1 MFGGRQP
8 SAVVFDLNDTL
19 VHGGD
24 RALRDAVAHAM
35 ARDLEVDPEAFAAA
49 VRDSF
54 DARCRGVLGDLHQT
68 ITRLAAG
75 LGASPD
81 PAAVRAAA
89 ERRLHL
95 ERSLLIPAPRAL
107 EALDRLRRRGLRLGL
122 VSDCSAETPQLWC
135 ATRLAHRFDVAVFSC
150 ELGARKPDPSLY
162 LAATAGLGVLPEECL
177 YVGDGASDEL
187 AGAERVGMTALRL
200 RLEDADPAAL
210 ADRRE
215 FYGLRSWDGPSIGH
229 VAELDALLDTAA
241 AAAPRDQDPTPLP
254 QRTVTTGVAGHS
266 TQYTDP
272 LWRLPTRLT
281 PLEQAL
287 SRTRALRRL
296 HFIAHGG
303 AAALTTTQT
312 YSRLEHSLGVFT
324 LTAHFHPDDQ
334 PLRAAALLHDIG
346 HLPFSHTFEGVAGL
360 NHHALGISLLH
371 EPELSDVLASHGLE
385 PHHVADLLTGRTPS
399 PLSAPAG
406 LLSLDHLDSYV
417 RSARFGA
424 RLDVEPGAVLS
435 AVELVNGAV
444 STDPATA
451 RTLAELVCAEARLHV
466 SWENV
471 APSAALQRLV
481 RSLLDTGRHEP
492 IALARMTDAQ
502 LWAALDSAPGTQ
514 EEADSLRISPHRL
527 RTRAAQ
533 SPSPSPATPP
543 AWNFALRKIY
553 TSAPLINGLTL
564 EAAAPD
570 LAAQLAALRDLP
582 TEYHVWWDAEQ
593 RQAPSPSGRAPVKST
608 LS

>member
-1 MFGGRQP
+1 MFGGWQP

-24 RALRDAVAHAM
+24 RALREAVSHAM

-54 DARCRGVLGDLHQT
+54 DARCRGVLGDLHQSV
-68 ITRLAAG
+68 TRLAAG
-75 LGASPD
+75 LGANPD

-95 ERSLLIPAPRAL
+95 ERSLLIATPRVL
-107 EALDRLRRRGLRLGL
+107 ESLDRLHRKGLRLGL
-122 VSDCSAETPQLWC
+122 VSDCSAETPQLWHT
-135 ATRLAHRFDVAVFSC
+135 TRLAHRFDVAVFSC
-150 ELGARKPDPSLY
+150 ELGVRKPDPSLY
-162 LAATAGLGVLPEECL
+162 LAATAALGVLPEECL

-200 RLEDADPAAL
+200 RLEDADPDPATVS
-210 ADRRE
+210 DRRK
-215 FYGLRSWDGPSIGH
+215 FYGLRPWDGPSIAH
-229 VAELDALLDTAA
+229 IAELDPLLHAA
-241 AAAPRDQDPTPLP
+241 AAAPTPRDQDPTPLP
-254 QRTVTTGVAGHS
+254 QPTVATSVAGQNI
-266 TQYTDP
+266 QYIDP
-272 LWRLPTRLT
+272 LWRLPIRLT

-296 HFIAHGG
+296 HLIAHGG

-324 LTAHFHPDDQ
+324 LTVHFHPDDQ

-360 NHHALGISLLH
+360 DHHALGISLLH
-371 EPELSDVLASHGLE
+371 EPDIADVLAAHGLE

-399 PLSAPAG
+399 SLSAPAG

-435 AVELVNGAV
+435 AVELVNGAI
-444 STDPATA
+444 STDLTTTQ
-451 RTLAELVCAEARLHV
+451 TLVELVCAEARLHV

-481 RSLLDTGRHEP
+481 RRVLDTGRHEP
-492 IALARMTDAQ
+492 IGLARMTDAQ
-502 LWAALDSAPGTQ
+502 LWAALDAAPETRD
-514 EEADSLRISPHRL
+514 EAESLRISPHQL

-533 SPSPSPATPP
+533 PPSPATPP

-553 TSAPLINGLTL
+553 TSAPLVNGLTL

-582 TEYHVWWDAEQ
+582 TEYHVWWDAGQ
-593 RQAPSPSGRAPVKST
+593 PGTTPSAKP
-608 LS
+608 